1 MKFLPN
7 VLALSALLFTLAGC
21 EPPITPVADG
31 GAACVVGGCSGQLCV
46 APGDDAVT
54 TCEWRDEYA
63 CYQTA
68 ECTLQANGECGWT
81 ESDEL
86 MECLASAS
94 EPSEPSVPPPVDVP
108 PSDDGDDDEPSDETG
123 GPKGDDQDPGDET
136 GDWKGD
142 DDTGAPS
149 TGSDEDPAPPDDP
162 IPGEDPKDPSECVRG
177 GCSGQLCVAADAD
190 PIFTTCE
197 WRDEYACYDTAT
209 CEKQTNGGC
218 GWTLTDDLATCLKSG
233 GAASE

>member
-81 ESDEL
+81 KSDEL

-94 EPSEPSVPPPVDVP
+94 EPSDPSGAPPVDLP
-108 PSDDGDDDEPSDETG
+108 PS
-123 GPKGDDQDPGDET
+123 
-136 GDWKGD
+136 

-162 IPGEDPKDPSECVRG
+162 IPSEDPKDPSECVRG

-197 WRDEYACYDTAT
+197 WREEYACYDTAS

-233 GAASE
+233 GAAAE

>member
-1 MKFLPN
+1 MKSLPN
-7 VLALSALLFTLAGC
+7 VLSLSALLFVFAGC
-21 EPPITPVADG
+21 EPPVTPVADG
-31 GAACVVGGCSGQLCV
+31 GAPACMVGGCSGQLCV

-81 ESDEL
+81 QTDEL
-86 MECLASAS
+86 TECLAAAS
-94 EPSEPSVPPPVDVP
+94 EPSDPAPDPA
-108 PSDDGDDDEPSDETG
+108 DETDA
-123 GPKGDDQDPGDET
+123 PDSDDQDPADET
-136 GDWKGD
+136 GESWQ
-142 DDTGAPS
+142 DDTGAPD
-149 TGSDEDPAPPDDP
+149 TAGDEDPAPPGDE
-162 IPGEDPKDPSECVRG
+162 IPGDEPVDPSECVRG

-197 WRDEYACYDTAT
+197 WREEYACYDTAA

-218 GWTLTDDLATCLKSG
+218 GWTMTDELATCLKSG
-233 GAASE
+233 GGAAE